1 MKDDKTLRMS
11 GFVDAGTLWGGD
23 YATAADGKPLSW
35 QDNLR
40 YSTGVALSWLSPLGP
55 MKFSFAYPLKKEE
68 GDQIQRFQFTLGT
81 VF

>member
-1 MKDDKTLRMS
+1 
-11 GFVDAGTLWGGD
+11 
-23 YATAADGKPLSW
+23 
-35 QDNLR
+35 
-40 YSTGVALSWLSPLGP
+40 